1 MTNAKRMNA
10 HFGQNATKI
19 RYNDLCIR
27 FGTCKVQRL
36 NHTLSKFIPKSKFPA
51 KLGGKNG

>member
-1 MTNAKRMNA
+1 MLISVR
-10 HFGQNATKI
+10 QNATKI
-19 RYNDLCIR
+19 RYNNLCIS

>member
-1 MTNAKRMNA
+1 MTNAKRINA

-36 NHTLSKFIPKSKFPA
+36 NHTLSKFIPKSKFLA